1 MRDAIAEQLRRVV
14 PAAVILEEGPNL
26 RIPARHPALGDL
38 VIEPGEGGRVAV
50 SIGPTFSTAIPED
63 LNHSETPEEVRR
75 KAFTDTIDFVSD
87 VLQDQVI
94 FRLVFHGSDLI
105 EVGTFPLEGARSS
118 VHRRWWSLFP
128 LGFWLP
134 KRTEEYA
141 WAGPRPPA
149 PPPPHSAA
157 TPLPASHPASRGS

>member
-14 PAAVILEEGPNL
+14 PAAGGLGEGPTL
-26 RIPARHPALGDL
+26 RVRARHPALGDL
-38 VIEPGEGGRVAV
+38 VIEPGEEGQVAV

-94 FRLVFHGSDLI
+94 FRLVFHGSDLM
-105 EVGTFPLEGARSS
+105 VDATLPLEGAR
-118 VHRRWWSLFP
+118 
-128 LGFWLP
+128 
-134 KRTEEYA
+134 A
-141 WAGPRPPA
+141 
-149 PPPPHSAA
+149 SA
-157 TPLPASHPASRGS
+157 

>member
-1 MRDAIAEQLRRVV
+1 VRMRDAIAEQLRRVV

-26 RIPARHPALGDL
+26 RIRAPHPTLGDL
-38 VIEPGEGGRVAV
+38 LIEPGDEGPIAV
-50 SIGPTFSTAIPED
+50 KIGTVLSTAIPED

-134 KRTEEYA
+134 KRTEEYV
-141 WAGPRPPA
+141 WSGPRRA
-149 PPPPHSAA
+149 PSTA
-157 TPLPASHPASRGS
+157 RG